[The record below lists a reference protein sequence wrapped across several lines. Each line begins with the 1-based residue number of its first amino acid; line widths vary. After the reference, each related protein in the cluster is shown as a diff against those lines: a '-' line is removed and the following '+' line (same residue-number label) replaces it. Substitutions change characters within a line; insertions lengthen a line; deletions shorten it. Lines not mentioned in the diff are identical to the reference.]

1 MVTCATIR
9 RASLCKSGARELFF
23 CMSENF
29 DEAPGAFQLD
39 REDVP
44 SLRAYLVGRGFAQD
58 GEAVA
63 AELAGE
69 GNMNCVVRVRLPNRN
84 LILKQ
89 ARPWVEKYPSIA
101 APVERAASEARFYR
115 FATRDLLVAAMMPR
129 LLDFDEK
136 SALLIIEDL
145 FAAKPLIDCY
155 EGAHP
160 LNEWQLKE
168 LAQYTSALHSLTVP
182 TNEREGFRNAAMRRL
197 NHEHI
202 FDLPLRRDGA
212 LSEMLERITPG
223 LDRAAGDLRQD
234 SRYCDTVRSL
244 GARYLRQNGPTLIHG
259 DLFPGSLLQTGSGE
273 LRIIDPEFCFCGDPE
288 FDIGVFYAHLLLSS
302 HGEDALSGWLQAA
315 LENEK
320 HSDSLVFQYA
330 GVEIMRRILGVAQ
343 LPVRLSLEAKRRL
356 LEQSRAMV
364 LEASKA

>member
-1 MVTCATIR
+1 MTT
-9 RASLCKSGARELFF
+9 SSD
-23 CMSENF
+23 S
-29 DEAPGAFQLD
+29 APNPFQLD

-44 SLRAYLVGRGFAQD
+44 GLRAYLVGGGFAQD

-63 AELAGE
+63 VELAGE

-89 ARPWVEKYPSIA
+89 ARPWVEKYPSIS

-115 FATRDLLVAAMMPR
+115 FATRDPLVAAMMPR
-129 LLDFDEK
+129 LLDFDDK
-136 SALLIIEDL
+136 SALLVMEDL
-145 FAAKPLIDCY
+145 FAAEPLIDCY
-155 EGAHP
+155 EGSRRFSQR
-160 LNEWQLKE
+160 QLKE
-168 LAQYTSALHSLTVP
+168 LAKYTSALHSLPVP
-182 TNEREGFRNAAMRRL
+182 VNEREGFRNTAMRRL

-202 FDLPLRRDGA
+202 FDLPLRRDGV
-212 LSEMLERITPG
+212 LYEMLERITPG
-223 LDRAAGDLRQD
+223 LDHVANDLRQD
-234 SRYCDTVRSL
+234 SKYCDAVRSL
-244 GARYLRQNGPTLIHG
+244 GERYLRQNGPSLIHG

-288 FDIGVFYAHLLLSS
+288 FDIGVFYAHLLLSG
-302 HGEDALSGWLQAA
+302 HGEEALSGWLQAA
-315 LENEK
+315 LQNEK
-320 HSDSLVFQYA
+320 RSDFLVFQFA

-364 LEASKA
+364 LRGVKATA